1 MLRQLTNVAT
11 VNHGTLNLCVCHVW
25 EAVKEELQLGLGP
38 QLQITVLVD
47 FFHPSSSS
55 ILPLGITP
63 PPQYNMEDE
72 NISEILT

>member
-11 VNHGTLNLCVCHVW
+11 VNHGHVWEAVW

-38 QLQITVLVD
+38 QLQITVLMD